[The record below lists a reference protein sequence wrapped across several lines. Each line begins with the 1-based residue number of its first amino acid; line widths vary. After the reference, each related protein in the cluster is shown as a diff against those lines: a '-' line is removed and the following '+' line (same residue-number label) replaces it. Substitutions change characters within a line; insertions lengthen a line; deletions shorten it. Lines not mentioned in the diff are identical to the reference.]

1 MYRKN
6 IWKGSKEHGTGKK
19 KKKRCGEKSRGIGGR
34 EKIKI
39 KDQEKKSDENSMQGE
54 KRMK

>member
-6 IWKGSKEHGTGKK
+6 IWKGSKEHGTGK